1 VKAFSHTLIRKHATM
16 IAPASLTKQIDS
28 SLTTYQDFEQL
39 LHPVFQADEW
49 KLIVVGGGLGLAIG
63 LLQAYFIN

>member
-1 VKAFSHTLIRKHATM
+1 M